1 MLFIFKGY
9 LWLCLWDRFS
19 FIVITVKVKKD
30 AHPVAYIGHRS
41 HGSETGISAW
51 QRSKRDFNQV

>member
-30 AHPVAYIGHRS
+30 SRAPGSLHRTPEPRLGNWDQCVATLKTRL
-41 HGSETGISAW
+41 
-51 QRSKRDFNQV
+51 